1 MVTNIEEENL
11 PTTAEEYEVT
21 LVVPIQGTTA
31 SMFLLTRLIKTLED
45 SDFPKRYLTIVTLGE
60 GYQSRRKGAEAALQL
75 KSKWIL
81 QSDND
86 CYVPREFWRK
96 MVDLAESDPK
106 IGAVEVVIGF
116 DGFCLFRPE
125 FLRDTGIRDGS
136 YDAEE
141 ILKRFGWR
149 TVECDM
155 SLYHDKDA
163 PLTRLFKPGKEGVV
177 LESHSRSPNGDL
189 ILKLRG
195 YGDTSI
201 SLCMCSIHPQNG
213 VWELLWSRVR
223 FPTVIFPGETAEV
236 TVPLCSVVRLVS
248 SRNNTFQFTL

>member
-1 MVTNIEEENL
+1 MIVEEENL
-11 PTTAEEYEVT
+11 PTTEEDYEVT
-21 LVVPIQGTTA
+21 LVVPIQGTTP
-31 SMFLLTRLIKTLED
+31 SMFLLTRLIRTLEE

-60 GYQSRRKGAEAALQL
+60 GYQSRRKGCSAALQL

-86 CYVPREFWRK
+86 CYVPREFWKK
-96 MVDLAESDPK
+96 MADLAESDPK

-141 ILKRFGWR
+141 ILKLFGWR
-149 TVECDM
+149 TVACEM
-155 SLYHDKDA
+155 SLGHNKDA
-163 PLTRLFKPGKEGVV
+163 PLTRLFKGGREGVV
-177 LESHSRSPNGDL
+177 LESHSRSVNGDV

-195 YGDTSI
+195 YGDTPT
-201 SLCMCSIHPQNG
+201 SLTMCSIPRQDG
-213 VWELLWSRVR
+213 GWELLWNRIR
-223 FPTVIFPGETAEV
+223 FPTVIFPGETHEV
-236 TVPLCSVVRLVS
+236 TVPVCSAVRFVS
-248 SRNNTFQFTL
+248 SRNNTFQFSL